1 MSILLLAAI
10 VDILLSVISYF
21 YYRKTLK
28 PTYPKIFTAFFLILT
43 FLAWYSFILPAHW
56 PFWLLQLLSVISG
69 FWLAFT
75 FYSVILALLHLIT
88 LLAGKS

>member
-43 FLAWYSFILPAHW
+43 FFSL
-56 PFWLLQLLSVISG
+56 V
-69 FWLAFT
+69 
-75 FYSVILALLHLIT
+75 
-88 LLAGKS
+88 

>member
-28 PTYPKIFTAFFLILT
+28 PTYPKIFGSL
-43 FLAWYSFILPAHW
+43 
-56 PFWLLQLLSVISG
+56 
-69 FWLAFT
+69 
-75 FYSVILALLHLIT
+75 
-88 LLAGKS
+88 